1 MGIWFWYSPLRNSQL
16 IWLTHDGPEVCAKN
30 WTELVFTVA
39 TLPCHAYF
47 CALSCLQSARVRGHT
62 TFCCIVSLGCVLL
75 FSSNNDGSLSHCCVC
90 KLYAGW
96 IALFKCLCGCTE
108 TTLTTS
114 VQLLKYCVKTFA
126 LQMFR
131 GICVFHKTTK
141 LVWCGWFPIAS
152 WLYIRKIHCSK
163 LTILRR
169 TILACLWPFNTRQ
182 LQLLPP
188 APTWLLPATRSVS
201 TREFHLYSTLGIVL
215 QYLWFHHLFL
225 VNLWFKCLLESF
237 SCVPCY

>member
-1 MGIWFWYSPLRNSQL
+1 MWYIISSQSSNCSSILFYVDIVVCVNYMQGVIALFKCMDVLTREDGSDLMKMAWWRCVDGVVGGQRTMGIWFWYSPLRNSQL

-47 CALSCLQSARVRGHT
+47 CALSCLQSARVRGRT

-108 TTLTTS
+108 T
-114 VQLLKYCVKTFA
+114 
-126 LQMFR
+126 
-131 GICVFHKTTK
+131 
-141 LVWCGWFPIAS
+141 
-152 WLYIRKIHCSK
+152 
-163 LTILRR
+163 
-169 TILACLWPFNTRQ
+169 
-182 LQLLPP
+182 
-188 APTWLLPATRSVS
+188 
-201 TREFHLYSTLGIVL
+201 
-215 QYLWFHHLFL
+215 
-225 VNLWFKCLLESF
+225 F